1 MRECAMG
8 RATDMRQ
15 GAMGRATDAHLGK
28 YPPVL
33 RQVALS
39 LYSYWG

>member
-1 MRECAMG
+1 MREGVVG
-8 RATDMRQ
+8 RTTDMIQ
-15 GAMGRATDAHLGK
+15 GAMRRATDAHLGK
-28 YPPVL
+28 SPPVL

>member
-1 MRECAMG
+1 MREGVVG
-8 RATDMRQ
+8 RTTDMMR
-15 GAMGRATDAHLGK
+15 GAMRRATDAHLGK
-28 YPPVL
+28 SLPVL